1 MRDRHTYPDM
11 SVSAVPDDEL
21 PIVIALAGDVVRAFL
36 KHVAAHPRMITAER
50 ELPHPKAVI
59 KAAIMV
65 EAVRLSDPQSTL
77 LYERLFLQLAGYRP
91 DSEIAGCRELVAKL
105 GEIAD
110 ASLTRSG
117 GEGGRIK
124 RAFGRA
130 SPAEVESYR
139 ATIDARNA
147 ECLALAVEWQQ
158 ANDHSFQ

>member
-1 MRDRHTYPDM
+1 M

-21 PIVIALAGDVVRAFL
+21 PIAIAQAGDVVRAFL
-36 KHVAAHPRMITAER
+36 KHVATHPRMIAAER

-59 KAAIMV
+59 KAAIKV

-110 ASLTRSG
+110 ASLTRPR

-139 ATIDARNA
+139 AAIDARNA
-147 ECLALAVEWQQ
+147 ECLIFVAEWRLVARQDRDQ
-158 ANDHSFQ
+158 